1 MSINLE
7 YPRYY
12 NTEPITLPYAEFTF
26 ETIKNIEIPN
36 NFFKEL
42 ALTLSNFVCK
52 ELNIK
57 VYTNFIK
64 GETNIRSIFTI
75 FIYINSYNINK
86 NIINEL
92 FQDIKSA
99 LNINKK
105 DLKTNWE
112 LSLQKMIINV

>member
-12 NTEPITLPYAEFTF
+12 NTEPITLPYVEFTF

-75 FIYINSYNINK
+75 FIYIDSYNINK

-92 FQDIKSA
+92 FQDIKLA
-99 LNINKK
+99 FNINKI

-112 LSLQKMIINV
+112 LSLQKMVLNF